1 MHSRGR
7 WMDSVFIERLW
18 RLLKHEDVYLKG
30 YADGR
35 EAHGGSAEW
44 FGFYK
49 HRPHQALGSRTP
61 MAARREGISAG
72 LPKIAADMTLRLDN
86 ANALLTCPQQQQH
99 QHRRATAGRPGAV
112 SRSVKISCHQI
123 WPVSHDSRSQ

>member
-35 EAHGGSAEW
+35 KAHGGSAEW
-44 FGFYK
+44 FGLTNTA
-49 HRPHQALGSRTP
+49 HIRRWV
-61 MAARREGISAG
+61 AARRRRLGAKASA
-72 LPKIAADMTLRLDN
+72 LDC
-86 ANALLTCPQQQQH
+86 L
-99 QHRRATAGRPGAV
+99 
-112 SRSVKISCHQI
+112 K
-123 WPVSHDSRSQ
+123 